1 MLFSGGRAILLS
13 VPLGSGNV
21 AIRLPRSNSVR
32 FLPVAVSKVRP
43 CREPRDVASNLER
56 YLTEREPTARY
67 ASFDYCYNYFQTYRE
82 RANVSAVAATANMEL
97 SCLHLG
103 FYLASWGMLRGS
115 TDLLQ
120 RSIKHLEPV
129 VTAIAGAPPAL
140 WEIDANDYSDEV
152 WATLGGFNADLCAIL
167 SGNASDTL
175 TTKIMLGIFGCVPA
189 FDTNFVRGAGVW
201 KFSQTALRRVEL
213 FYREHAE
220 VIERYRQPT
229 LDFATNGNT
238 HRKYTRAKVIDMI
251 FFVEGAASS

>member
-1 MLFSGGRAILLS
+1 MLFSGGRAIPLS

-21 AIRLPRSNSVR
+21 ARRLPRSTSVR
-32 FLPVAVSKVRP
+32 FLPVTVSKVRP

-152 WATLGGFNADLCAIL
+152 WTTLGGFNADLCAIL
-167 SGNASDTL
+167 SGKASDTL
-175 TTKIMLGIFGCVPA
+175 TTKIMLGTFGCVPA
-189 FDTNFVRGAGVW
+189 FDTNFVRAPACGSSAGPHSDV
-201 KFSQTALRRVEL
+201 SSCSTASMRRSSKDIVNPRSTL
-213 FYREHAE
+213 PRTGT
-220 VIERYRQPT
+220 PT
-229 LDFATNGNT
+229 AST
-238 HRKYTRAKVIDMI
+238 HGRR
-251 FFVEGAASS
+251 SST